1 MNKPNYDKIMR
12 EIIDG
17 LPDKPALYLHSC
29 CAPCSTKCLEDL
41 YPYFN
46 ITVVYYNP
54 NIDAEEEYL
63 LRLAEQK
70 RYIKEVYGENVKI
83 TDYGHRKE
91 DFDNIAKG
99 KENLPEGGARCFDCY
114 RLRLDKA
121 AKECKKGDYFATT
134 LTVSPLKNADK
145 INEIGYDLANIYGVN
160 YLPTDFK
167 KREGYKRSVLLA
179 AEHGLYRQNYCGC
192 SFSKRTTRS

>member
-54 NIDAEEEYL
+54 NIDEEIHKL
-63 LRLAEQK
+63 L
-70 RYIKEVYGENVKI
+70 KEIEKLFKEKTNKKNYVK
-83 TDYGHRKE
+83 D
-91 DFDNIAKG
+91 
-99 KENLPEGGARCFDCY
+99 
-114 RLRLDKA
+114 
-121 AKECKKGDYFATT
+121 
-134 LTVSPLKNADK
+134 
-145 INEIGYDLANIYGVN
+145 EI
-160 YLPTDFK
+160 F
-167 KREGYKRSVLLA
+167 
-179 AEHGLYRQNYCGC
+179 C
-192 SFSKRTTRS
+192 SF